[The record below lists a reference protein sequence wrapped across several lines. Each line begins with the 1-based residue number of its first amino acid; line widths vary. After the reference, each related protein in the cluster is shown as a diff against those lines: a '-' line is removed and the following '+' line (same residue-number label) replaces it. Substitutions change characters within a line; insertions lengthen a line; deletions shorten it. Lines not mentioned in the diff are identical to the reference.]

1 MQLDALA
8 TLRHLNIRKEGDEK
22 VLAYDLKI
30 EVETSSHVL
39 IEFHPS
45 LPWLLWADSE
55 PRFKGLITSVR
66 LSGEL
71 RHHCARVASI
81 EIADCTLK
89 SFEVMPHAMNIATL
103 TFTLTANPISGN
115 TIALLSEFVQDKVSL
130 HLSRDGDLFAPPA
143 PDVPTE
149 KPAKKKRPG
158 GNRRAKV
165 PVSGEVGP
173 GDSTRPETVTKTLD
187 EWPFPTD
194 KASA

>member
-1 MQLDALA
+1 MQFDALA

-30 EVETSSHVL
+30 EVETSSDVL

-45 LPWLLWADSE
+45 LPSLLWADSE

-89 SFEVMPHAMNIATL
+89 NFEVTPHAMDVATL
-103 TFTLTANPISGN
+103 TFTLTAKTVSGL

-130 HLSRDGDLFAPPA
+130 HLSSEGDLFAPPA
-143 PDVPTE
+143 PATARAGDRPSE
-149 KPAKKKRPG
+149 DEYQAAMSAAAKALKDWPKNRKPNA
-158 GNRRAKV
+158 NIQRA
-165 PVSGEVGP
+165 PSGDPLE
-173 GDSTRPETVTKTLD
+173 
-187 EWPFPTD
+187 
-194 KASA
+194 